1 MWKLP
6 KIILTCL
13 FVGALLL
20 ISSVAVAEESVS
32 VEVRTIYA
40 STDGEECER
49 SLRRFCGRLE
59 RGFAGFSSFQ
69 QLDHQRLRVEKGESA
84 SFSLPTRAT
93 VTVTNNGRV
102 DDFVKLGLEIDDRLN
117 TTLRASPGSTFFQAG
132 LRHREGIL
140 ILAITVE

>member
-20 ISSVAVAEESVS
+20 ISSVAVAEETVS

-40 STDGEECER
+40 SSNGEECAR

-59 RGFAGFSSFQ
+59 RGFGGYSSFQ
-69 QLDHQRLRVEKGESA
+69 ELDHQILRVEKNQSA
-84 SFSLPTRAT
+84 SFSLPTSAT

-102 DDFVKLGLEIDDRLN
+102 DDFVKLGLAIDERLN
-117 TTLRASPGSTFFQAG
+117 TTLRATPGSTFFQAG
-132 LRHREGIL
+132 LRHRDGIL

>member
-6 KIILTCL
+6 KILLTF
-13 FVGALLL
+13 FVAGALLMM
-20 ISSVAVAEESVS
+20 SSVAMAEESVS

-49 SLRRFCGRLE
+49 ALRRFCGRLE

-69 QLDHQRLRVEKGESA
+69 QLDSSTLRVEKDQA
-84 SFSLPTRAT
+84 AQFTLPTNAT
-93 VTVTNNGRV
+93 VTVTYNGRV
-102 DDFVKLGLEIDDRLN
+102 DDFVKLGLAIDDRLN
-117 TTLRASPGSTFFQAG
+117 TTLRATPGSTFFQAG